1 MSDILVSLYLI
12 PSESV
17 GTSLWAS
24 LKVVKLFDDSREI
37 SDAKQRNILLRR
49 LRVLCNGNLRVH
61 MPDTVKR
68 EVGKVYCIHLEQ
80 YRIIGF
86 FDASY
91 RDFIAI
97 DYFVKK
103 KQRNDKRM
111 TAIYEKVEQI
121 REAGQWEKLK

>member
-1 MSDILVSLYLI
+1 MPNVLVSLYFS
-12 PSESV
+12 PSETV
-17 GTSLWAS
+17 GTAFWAS

-37 SDAKQRNILLRR
+37 SDAKRRSMLLRR
-49 LRVLCNGNLRVH
+49 LRILCNGNLRVH

-68 EVGKVYCIHLEQ
+68 EVGKAYCIHLEQ
-80 YRIIGF
+80 YRIVGF

-111 TAIYEKVEQI
+111 IAIYEKAEQV
-121 REAGQWEKLK
+121 REAGTWQKVK

>member
-1 MSDILVSLYLI
+1 MPDVLVSLYTT
-12 PSESV
+12 PSEPT
-17 GTSLWAS
+17 GTALWAS
-24 LKVVKLFDDSREI
+24 LKVVKLFDDSKEI
-37 SDAKQRNILLRR
+37 PDAKQRNILLRR
-49 LRVLCNGNLRVH
+49 LRIMCNGNLRVH

-68 EVGKVYCIHLEQ
+68 EVGKTHCIHLDQ
-80 YRIIGF
+80 YRIVGF

-103 KQRNDKRM
+103 KQRNDRRM

-121 REAGQWEKLK
+121 REAGTWQKVE